1 MVVSARQKF
10 ASVSYNSVE
19 GQYMA
24 ATVVFRDP
32 CSDLSTLAVSVYPWL
47 SFPRIPHVP
56 K

>member
-10 ASVSYNSVE
+10 ASVSYHSADR
-19 GQYMA
+19 QYTA

-32 CSDLSTLAVSVYPWL
+32 CSDLSTLAVSVYSWL
-47 SFPRIPHVP
+47 SFPRILHVP